1 MPLKQVRR
9 KKPRTVHRKLGFEE
23 VNWDGW
29 QEWTGEQYHRKRQ
42 WSTQSYYTEVPR
54 EKLETYYH
62 EWLKAEKY
70 SKEDI
75 SAVKCIKSSPYMGV
89 YARQLQTGM
98 PDFNQKEDDYW
109 QTLAGTMGNV
119 KPVTDYMKKQTEDNI
134 KRGKVILQEKKE
146 KQEKEQKIELAKPS
160 IQQVMYKSAMAMTD
174 PLEEEIFK
182 WEKNYNE
189 KTVKDFRPVVMLR
202 RLGCKGKH
210 AQIIRNYYQPAYEEY
225 FNLINYPTSSRLKE
239 LSEWEQDQ
247 WSQLK
252 EAYEFMDK
260 KSQKLSL
267 ELYKKILDACDIL
280 EAESKANRK
289 PRKVKEKSAEQV
301 VKKLKYKQSD
311 EKYGLASVPAV
322 KIPKCEVLAVFN
334 TKTRKFG
341 IYHAKVIDPQK
352 LQRAGTGLNVKG
364 TTITGYDEQKSLQKT
379 IRKPDE
385 LLPELRKATKP
396 KTLKLFDGL
405 KTTDTK
411 MNGRINA
418 DTILLAVF

>member
-1 MPLKQVRR
+1 MPMKQVRR
-9 KKPRTVHRKLGFEE
+9 KKPRTVRRKLGFDE
-23 VNWDGW
+23 VDWNGW
-29 QEWTGEQYHRKRQ
+29 QDWTGEQYHRKRQ
-42 WSTQSYYTEVPR
+42 WSTQSYYTEVSR
-54 EKLETYYH
+54 EKLEEYYF
-62 EWLKAEKY
+62 EWLKTEGY

-75 SAVKCIKSSPYMGV
+75 RAVKCIKSSPYMGV
-89 YARQLQTGM
+89 YARQLATGM

-119 KPVTDYMKKQTEDNI
+119 QPIKNYMIKYTKENI
-134 KRGKVILQEKKE
+134 AKGNVIVEEKTALEQKE
-146 KQEKEQKIELAKPS
+146 KNKELFKPS
-160 IQQVMYKSAMAMTD
+160 IQQVMHKSAMDMTN

-182 WEKNYNE
+182 WEKSYNE
-189 KTVKDFRPVVMLR
+189 KTVKEFRPVVELR
-202 RLGCKGKH
+202 KLGAKGKH
-210 AQIIRNYYQPAYEEY
+210 VQIIRNYYQPAYDEY
-225 FNLINYPTSSRLKE
+225 FNLINFPPASRLKK

-247 WSQLK
+247 WEQLK
-252 EAYEFMDK
+252 EAYEFMSK
-260 KSQKLSL
+260 KDQKLSL
-267 ELYKKILDACDIL
+267 ELYKKILDACDII

-289 PRKVKEKSAEQV
+289 PRKVKEKSAEQI

-322 KIPKCEVLAVFN
+322 KIPKCEVLAIFN

-385 LLPELRKATKP
+385 MLPELRKATKP
-396 KTLKLFDGL
+396 KTIKLFEGL